1 MSFRLKLMTAPIGAM
16 VIAVMFGV
24 TPGLAQATQRA
35 AAQGHSSARG
45 GTAPGTILGPAMLSP
60 GTADLACGTGPAGLA
75 EWGIDRIEKSLTLN
89 DNQRN
94 KFNDLKGASEKAVKF
109 LEESC
114 PPNDQVITPTGR
126 LEAMERRLEAMLE
139 AVRTVKPAL
148 DELYGTL
155 TDEQKARLNMMD
167 PGSRVATRPASGN
180 VTGRAPRYAQG
191 SVPHY
196 GHHRHWGFRLPF
208 RIRI

>member
-1 MSFRLKLMTAPIGAM
+1 MSIRLKLMTAPIGAL

-24 TPGLAQATQRA
+24 TPGLAQTAQGA
-35 AAQGHSSARG
+35 AAKGSSPARG
-45 GTAPGTILGPAMLSP
+45 GTTPGTILGPAMLSP
-60 GTADLACGTGPAGLA
+60 RTADLACGTGPAGLA
-75 EWGIDRIEKSLTLN
+75 EWGIDRIEQSLSLT

-94 KFNDLKGASEKAVKF
+94 KFNDLKGSSEKAVKF

-114 PPNDQVITPTGR
+114 PTNDPVTPTGR
-126 LEAMERRLEAMLE
+126 LESMERRLEAMLE

-148 DELYGTL
+148 DEFYGTL

-167 PGSRVATRPASGN
+167 PGSRDATRSASRD
-180 VTGRAPRYAQG
+180 VTGRTPRYAQG

-196 GHHRHWGFRLPF
+196 RHHHWGFRLPF